1 MTGYRRVRTCGE
13 PCSEGFECPS
23 CVTNG
28 AGASWC
34 TGSTYNTVCPSTVVA
49 TVAVPTVSMFMSCY
63 DHPDT
68 VCSPFTVP
76 QVNTSVTLTGYP
88 SAGDCSFKGHT
99 EVAGAWSFDYV
110 DGVNCD
116 VDNTSSWEGMFATVW
131 ILPWWLGVAINR
143 QCSAIIA
150 PCGTDSD
157 SVSPVNCK
165 GMILACTIGSYNHT
179 AGTDHIWYGFA
190 DAYKASDVGSCT
202 GGTTLCWNEMS
213 AMKNFSSNVF
223 CLEDDTWWST
233 ECCDAGSYYARSAS
247 GTSPSCASYADTM
260 SISIA

>member
-1 MTGYRRVRTCGE
+1 M
-13 PCSEGFECPS
+13 
-23 CVTNG
+23 TNG

-190 DAYKASDVGSCT
+190 DAYKASDISNCDGEPN
-202 GGTTLCWNEMS
+202 TLCWNEMS
-213 AMKNFSSNVF
+213 DMYNFSSKIF
-223 CLEDDTWWST
+223 CPRDDTHP
-233 ECCDAGSYYARSAS
+233 CCDDGAYYSQNPEPNPVPAGNSCYSYE
-247 GTSPSCASYADTM
+247 DTM
-260 SISIA
+260 SITIA